1 MHFYSY
7 SIKHYC
13 LQKALDREPFAG
25 YSRLIQRFHLALCGG
40 GKEGDFLSEGM
51 MGLQAD
57 VTETS
62 QNPMQARTLYYSL
75 LISVVFHESER
86 L

>member
-1 MHFYSY
+1 M
-7 SIKHYC
+7 
-13 LQKALDREPFAG
+13 
-25 YSRLIQRFHLALCGG
+25 LCGG

-62 QNPMQARTLYYSL
+62 RNPIQARTLDCLDIIGYL
-75 LISVVFHESER
+75 CGIL
-86 L
+86 

>member
-1 MHFYSY
+1 M
-7 SIKHYC
+7 
-13 LQKALDREPFAG
+13 Q
-25 YSRLIQRFHLALCGG
+25 CGG
-40 GKEGDFLSEGM
+40 GKERDFLSEGM

-62 QNPMQARTLYYSL
+62 QNPIQARTLDCLL
-75 LISVVFHESER
+75 LITVVFYKSEP

>member
-1 MHFYSY
+1 M
-7 SIKHYC
+7 
-13 LQKALDREPFAG
+13 
-25 YSRLIQRFHLALCGG
+25 LCGG

-62 QNPMQARTLYYSL
+62 QNPIQARTLYCLL
-75 LISVVFHESER
+75 LISVVFYESGVMKHTWDMK
-86 L
+86 